1 MKKINTVYETKE
13 YNTFSFLSNNR
24 NVSSHHVNRIIKSMK
39 KKRLISPILVN
50 ENFQI
55 IDGQHRFVAQKQLK
69 VSIPF
74 VVQEGYGEKETQLLN
89 TTTKNWSLSDW
100 ERYYCNK
107 NLKDYIQFSDFR
119 KKYKFDF
126 NVSYSIMTGSQHSDF
141 KRNFEGGYLK
151 IPNLKLAQKNA
162 GKINSVSEYFKDYKH
177 REFVRAMLTCFKN
190 KEYSHSK
197 FLSKLAYQGTS
208 LVKCVNVK
216 TYLRLVED
224 IYNFRTRETTDKL
237 RLF

>member
-1 MKKINTVYETKE
+1 MKEINTVYETKD
-13 YNTFSFLSNNR
+13 YKTFSFLSNNR
-24 NVSSHHVNRIIKSMK
+24 NISNHHVNRIINSMK

-55 IDGQHRFVAQKQLK
+55 IDGQHRFLAQKQLK
-69 VSIPF
+69 FSIPF
-74 VVQEGYGEKETQLLN
+74 VVQEGYGEKETQMLN

-107 NLKDYIQFSDFR
+107 NIKDYIEFSNFR

-126 NVSYSIMTGSQHSDF
+126 NVSYSIITGNQYRDF
-141 KRNFEGGYLK
+141 KRVFEEGYLK
-151 IPNLKLAQKNA
+151 INNLKRAERNA
-162 GKINSVSEYFKDYKH
+162 AKINSISEYFKDYKH

-190 KEYSHSK
+190 KDYNHSK

-208 LVKCVNVK
+208 LVKCVNIK
-216 TYLRLVED
+216 TYYRLIED
-224 IYNFRTRETTDKL
+224 IYNFRTREDTKKL